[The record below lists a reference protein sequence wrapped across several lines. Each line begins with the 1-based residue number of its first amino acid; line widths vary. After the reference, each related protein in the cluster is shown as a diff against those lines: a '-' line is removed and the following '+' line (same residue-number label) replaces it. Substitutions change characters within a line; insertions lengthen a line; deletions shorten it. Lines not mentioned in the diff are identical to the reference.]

1 MLFGVSG
8 TDPVTL
14 ALATGILLLV
24 ALGAGYLTARQ
35 AAGIDPMT
43 ALRVE

>member
-1 MLFGVSG
+1 VGG
-8 TDPVTL
+8 TDVGTI
-14 ALATGILLLV
+14 AVAAGILVVV